1 MAIWDY
7 HRKYYWARAVLCAAA
22 ALPALAQT
30 TLSSTPENIHWGHYI
45 ADAKPA
51 LTVKSGETVR
61 IETVSGNPN
70 LLTRL
75 GAAEDANIRELR
87 EIYDKV
93 KDRGPG
99 GHLLTGPVAVE
110 GALPGDVLQVDILE
124 IQPRAAYG
132 YNSFGPNRGGI
143 PEDFPYQRSKLVP
156 IDKAAGVALF
166 APGIRLP
173 LHPFFGSIGVG
184 PASGRVDSAP
194 PGYYTGNM
202 DNKEL
207 VAGTTLYMPIH
218 TPGALMLVGDG
229 HLLMGDG
236 EVDITALESP
246 LTGVFRLT
254 LRKDMKLMWP
264 RAETPTHVITMG
276 FDPSLDEAAK
286 RATREMI
293 AYLVSARGL
302 SRDDAYM
309 LTSLAVDLHVTQ
321 IVDGSKGVHAMLPKA
336 IFTNR

>member
-1 MAIWDY
+1 MAQRVHFD
-7 HRKYYWARAVLCAAA
+7 RYYWAKAFLYILV
-22 ALPALAQT
+22 ALPAFAQT
-30 TLSSTPENIHWGHYI
+30 TLKSTPDNIHWGHYI

-75 GAAEDANIRELR
+75 GAAEDDNIRELK

-132 YNSFGPNRGGI
+132 YNSFGPNRGAL
-143 PEDFPYQRSKLVP
+143 PEDFPYARSKLVP
-156 IDKAAGVALF
+156 IDKAAAQF
-166 APGIRLP
+166 APGIRIP
-173 LHPFFGSIGVG
+173 LRPFFGSIGVG

-194 PGYYTGNM
+194 PGYYSGNM

-207 VAGTTLYMPIH
+207 VAGVTLYMPVH
-218 TPGALMLVGDG
+218 TAGALLLVGDG

-254 LRKDMKLMWP
+254 LRKDLKLLWP
-264 RAETPTHVITMG
+264 RAETPTHIITMG
-276 FDPSLDEAAK
+276 FEVSLDEAAR
-286 RATREMI
+286 RAAREMI
-293 AYLVSARGL
+293 AYLVAERGL

-309 LTSLAVDLHVTQ
+309 LTSMAADLHVTQ
-321 IVDGSKGVHAMLPKA
+321 VVDGVKGVHAMLPKA
-336 IFTNR
+336 IFTGNR